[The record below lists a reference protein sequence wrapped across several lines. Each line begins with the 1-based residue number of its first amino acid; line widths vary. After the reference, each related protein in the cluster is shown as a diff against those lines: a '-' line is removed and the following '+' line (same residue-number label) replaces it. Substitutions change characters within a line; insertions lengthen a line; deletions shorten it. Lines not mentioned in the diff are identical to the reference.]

1 MTIANKLR
9 CLLGRHSPQIITA
22 KEVRYGEDRH
32 FCIVFC
38 QRCFKPL
45 DILADPDKE
54 TKR

>member
-9 CLLGRHSPQIITA
+9 CLLGRHSPQVITLR
-22 KEVRYGEDRH
+22 ELRYGEDRL
-32 FCIVFC
+32 CCVVFC